1 MFQQEG
7 YDFMA
12 AAFKGGLQWKR
23 FILSELQKKPVP
35 AMPAAGRKTGRAEH

>member
-12 AAFKGGLQWKR
+12 AAFEVHNEIGYGMAEEIYSRVWKSNSPFGRSR
-23 FILSELQKKPVP
+23 F
-35 AMPAAGRKTGRAEH
+35 

>member
-12 AAFKGGLQWKR
+12 AAFEVYNEIGYG
-23 FILSELQKKPVP
+23 
-35 AMPAAGRKTGRAEH
+35 MAGKSTSKASKSSLPFGESRS